1 MEGLRLNLTSGGITV
16 VREEEASKKKVHNNK
31 ENKEIS
37 SDKEYKNNS
46 GKLWLW
52 KPLKINTYVL
62 GIQGDSEDNV
72 HIFGSYNIGHCDK
85 TVQTKGNKVDKLW
98 LWTP

>member
-46 GKLWLW
+46 GKL
-52 KPLKINTYVL
+52 
-62 GIQGDSEDNV
+62 
-72 HIFGSYNIGHCDK
+72 
-85 TVQTKGNKVDKLW
+85 
-98 LWTP
+98 